1 MAELRGDIETYR
13 RALGLVLDVVNYHQ
27 PPVNS
32 DTSDLEASRSQIT
45 TEVDRLRSHNALTGL
60 INRNTWL
67 EPYMNAVINCLETSC
82 ADSPN
87 GVISLNLESRLP
99 ATPPTA
105 PTQQEVKQSS
115 PRYVINIFESAGPW
129 HPAGD
134 IALPFYNGGENRA
147 SAASSTRREAQK
159 VSPRL
164 RNTPLD
170 HSRHAPTPESPTSIQ
185 FSQRA
190 QSPPSSQQS
199 WDQGSP
205 STRSEPFEASFVPHQ
220 DLRADRWSEPQPV
233 QNSEQYGGIFPPT
246 AAPSIATMSTS
257 TLSASTLSPATI
269 HDPRWSPT
277 PQPQSQQWQATTTP
291 LSAPPQWSQTK
302 PAGHATA
309 YSSSTVTVQLHRA
322 ELVPVR
328 HLTDKGKGSDV
339 FHIDCSPTASYLATR
354 HSNNTVKIWAIA
366 KNTVHSTIKIK
377 SYVPAQP
384 RSREYFVRSHSI
396 LSEGPASPCFIG
408 ITTHFGLDLEIYN
421 FTKGGSG
428 KKVQVI
434 DEAHR
439 WAASHKLDNSYA
451 PLVVYRPGADRID
464 RYFLSRNPSAKKPFW
479 EDASS
484 CIDLTKA
491 HLPFLPKYPELA
503 FSNDAPFLIA
513 AAGPRPGDPP
523 RDRKSTILLVAW
535 HLTPVR
541 EAKLAARSPVNSVH
555 SHIQEC
561 GDPNRH
567 KPYRFVAPAYA
578 QLQTALPSVLA
589 SHGSVTVSIWIP
601 ASYVNIPLPGGKFRQ
616 TRVPTPERFVLVWN
630 MPTNATR
637 LIPIPNVQ
645 ACVSP
650 DCRLVAYCDP
660 EMQKFVIL
668 DVSSTTTT
676 PSGGGG
682 AGEEVWKWPDA
693 AKVSGFASFGQFEAI
708 KKITVFE
715 FSPDG
720 KWLIVGDANGALG
733 VYKVREAGT
742 RFELLDQSSLT
753 QGVLELRGNGGVPR
767 GNVAELM

>member
-1 MAELRGDIETYR
+1 MAEVRGDIETYR

-27 PPVNS
+27 SPSSS
-32 DTSDLEASRSQIT
+32 DTSDSKISKCQIT
-45 TEVDRLRSHNALTGL
+45 TEVDRLRSHTALTGL
-60 INRNTWL
+60 DNRNTWL
-67 EPYMNAVINCLETSC
+67 DPYMNAVINCLETTG
-82 ADSPN
+82 ADSP
-87 GVISLNLESRLP
+87 VIKDDSPLKDLSLDLDSQQP
-99 ATPPTA
+99 VKPPTG
-105 PTQQEVKQSS
+105 PTHQEGRQSS
-115 PRYVINIFESAGPW
+115 PKYIISSVYESAGPW
-129 HPAGD
+129 YPTGA
-134 IALPFYNGGENRA
+134 IALPFYSGGENPA
-147 SAASSTRREAQK
+147 STASSPRRGPQQ

-170 HSRHAPTPESPTSIQ
+170 PSRHAPTPESPTSIQ
-185 FSQRA
+185 FSQRT

-205 STRSEPFEASFVPHQ
+205 SARSEPFEASYVPHQ

-233 QNSEQYGGIFPPT
+233 QNPEQYSGIFPST
-246 AAPSIATMSTS
+246 AAPSIATISTG
-257 TLSASTLSPATI
+257 TLSASTSTLSPATI
-269 HDPRWSPT
+269 HDSRWSPT
-277 PQPQSQQWQATTTP
+277 PQAQSQQWPANTTP
-291 LSAPPQWSQTK
+291 LSPPPQWSHGKSTDHVTAYK
-302 PAGHATA
+302 SSTATA
-309 YSSSTVTVQLHRA
+309 QSHRA

-339 FHIDCSPTASYLATR
+339 FHIDCSPTASYLATK

-396 LSEGPASPCFIG
+396 LSEGPTSPCFIG

-428 KKVQVI
+428 KKVQVL

-451 PLVVYRPGADRID
+451 PLVIYRPGADRID
-464 RYFLSRNPSAKKPFW
+464 RYFLSRNPGAKKPFW

-491 HLPFLPKYPELA
+491 DLPFLPKYPELA
-503 FSNDAPFLIA
+503 FSNDSPFLIA

-523 RDRKSTILLVAW
+523 RDINSTILLVAW
-535 HLTPVR
+535 HLTPVQ
-541 EAKLAARSPVNSVH
+541 EAKLQARSPVNSIH
-555 SHIQEC
+555 SHIQES
-561 GDPNRH
+561 GDPKRH
-567 KPYRFVAPAYA
+567 KAYRFCAPAYT
-578 QLQTALPSVLA
+578 QLQTALPSVLV

-601 ASYVNIPLPGGKFRQ
+601 ASHVNIPLPGGKFRQ
-616 TRVPTPERFVLVWN
+616 TRVPTPERFVLVWD
-630 MPTNATR
+630 MPTNTTR

-660 EMQKFVIL
+660 EMQRFVIL
-668 DVSSTTTT
+668 DVAT
-676 PSGGGG
+676 
-682 AGEEVWKWPDA
+682 AEEVWKWPDA

-720 KWLIVGDANGALG
+720 KWLIVGDASGALG
-733 VYKVREAGT
+733 VYEVRDLGT
-742 RFELLDQSSLT
+742 RFELLDQSSLK
-753 QGVLELRGNGGVPR
+753 GVSEFGGKGRLPK